1 MLLSWGVLKVS
12 RLQELNIRR
21 SPQKTRRDNGLSR
34 RLKKATKKVPQR
46 GQIKIED
53 INSYKRYVYVRQ
65 DYLVHNSK

>member
-46 GQIKIED
+46 SQIKIED

-65 DYLVHNSK
+65 DCLVHNSK